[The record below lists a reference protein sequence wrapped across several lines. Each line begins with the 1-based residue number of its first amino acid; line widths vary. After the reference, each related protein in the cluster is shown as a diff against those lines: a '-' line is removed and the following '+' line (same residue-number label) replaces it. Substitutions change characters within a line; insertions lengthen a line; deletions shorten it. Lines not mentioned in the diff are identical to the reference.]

1 MPSFSCWFSP
11 SASEISTSRLSLDFD
26 LRAADLF
33 FRELVAPG
41 LGRIWFA
48 RQISWPLA
56 AIALH
61 EELTNDGWNAPKPTT
76 ISHGIEALGCKLENL
91 GRRGRADRSRRLLG
105 SRAFARDDSQNVWSF
120 GLLSQAKNYVR
131 NTHRQASTRALRT
144 EGGLGFAQGSRFD
157 LLELEPIG
165 RELARAFL
173 DQHVGQ
179 GGKSL
184 RNWLLDW
191 IQGDEKRNVQAAR
204 GSASIKTALSPER
217 PTNEERAIVRA
228 RLLDT
233 SNAESDKRL
242 RLSRAIGNNQE
253 LPDIEDGIVV
263 RLREAGY
270 PSQANEILAARG
282 FGAVLDRARDAV
294 AAMTKALDSERLGL
308 ALPILAQ
315 DEQVEQ
321 STADLRAAATNYL
334 QATDTAAV
342 NEPYSRRFA
351 EDIRDAENPRILEV
365 LVQRAEG
372 LFALAD
378 RIVVWGSSPQ
388 IVKPTQDEEGAQD
401 VADLEDGALSL
412 EPDRTGRTFRI
423 KNLHSL
429 LRDVRPQRQ
438 G

>member
-1 MPSFSCWFSP
+1 
-11 SASEISTSRLSLDFD
+11 
-26 LRAADLF
+26 
-33 FRELVAPG
+33 
-41 LGRIWFA
+41 
-48 RQISWPLA
+48 
-56 AIALH
+56 
-61 EELTNDGWNAPKPTT
+61 
-76 ISHGIEALGCKLENL
+76 
-91 GRRGRADRSRRLLG
+91 
-105 SRAFARDDSQNVWSF
+105 
-120 GLLSQAKNYVR
+120 
-131 NTHRQASTRALRT
+131 
-144 EGGLGFAQGSRFD
+144 
-157 LLELEPIG
+157 
-165 RELARAFL
+165 
-173 DQHVGQ
+173 
-179 GGKSL
+179 
-184 RNWLLDW
+184 
-191 IQGDEKRNVQAAR
+191 
-204 GSASIKTALSPER
+204 
-217 PTNEERAIVRA
+217 
-228 RLLDT
+228 
-233 SNAESDKRL
+233 
-242 RLSRAIGNNQE
+242 
-253 LPDIEDGIVV
+253 
-263 RLREAGY
+263 
-270 PSQANEILAARG
+270 
-282 FGAVLDRARDAV
+282 VLDRARDAV